1 MNAYLRHFAGFL
13 IQLGLPTLL
22 CLLPFG
28 AGAFH
33 WSRGRVMAAY
43 GAAAV
48 LLSALFPLA
57 RQLMPL
63 MPFEQPTV
71 LSNLYMLLAL
81 GLFTAAYFVII
92 RAEAVKKLIVL
103 VLALFYA
110 ATQYLLVNL
119 ASPLFPMGELPDAY
133 PPLTL
138 LLYAV
143 TAAVMFPPAALMMRG
158 TVRDYLAEM
167 ELSGIRREFR
177 AVLSVTLLY
186 FVMLVLYSSRPDS
199 QIGAFWW
206 WVTPPLLFA
215 IALLCIFYRTLFRE
229 AVRRRRE
236 SELRRTVQLQQ
247 LQYDKI
253 AQEMEAARRMRH
265 DLRHHLV
272 ALEGMLEG
280 GNILAMRDYLAAL
293 QDGAGGRGSEVFCR
307 NMTVNALLQYY
318 VEQARQLGAR
328 CEVRADCG
336 DVPIAPAD
344 LTVLLGNA
352 LENAVRACG
361 ETPHPFL
368 TVDLGVL
375 SGSLVVQVVNAC
387 ASVRQRGGIAPVG
400 GFLPAEAFE
409 STREGGGH
417 GLESLSITAQ
427 KYGGDARFRYDAAAG
442 TFTTRVRLNLYPEDS
457 NNDHG
462 WGG

>member
-1 MNAYLRHFAGFL
+1 MSAYLRHFAGFL

-28 AGAFH
+28 EAAF
-33 WSRGRVMAAY
+33 RRPRARVMAAY

-63 MPFEQPTV
+63 MPFDQPTI
-71 LSNLYMLLAL
+71 LSNLYMLLAVA
-81 GLFTAAYFVII
+81 LFTAAYFVIL
-92 RAEAVKKLIVL
+92 RAEAAKKLIVL
-103 VLALFYA
+103 ALALFYA

-143 TAAVMFPPAALMMRG
+143 TAAAMFPPAALMMRR

-167 ELSGIRREFR
+167 EPSGIRRGCR
-177 AVLSVTLLY
+177 AVLGVTALY
-186 FVMLVLYSSRPDS
+186 LVMLVCYSSRPDS

-206 WVTPPLLFA
+206 WVTPPLLFS
-215 IALLCIFYRTLFRE
+215 IALLCIFYRTLLAE

-236 SELRRTVQLQQ
+236 SELRRTVQLLQ
-247 LQYDKI
+247 LQYDRI

-272 ALEGMLEG
+272 ALEGMLG
-280 GNILAMRDYLAAL
+280 DVPAMRAYLAAL
-293 QDGAGGRGSEVFCR
+293 QDGACGRASEVFCR
-307 NMTVNALLQYY
+307 NMTANALLQYY
-318 VEQARQLGAR
+318 VQQARALGAR
-328 CEVRADCG
+328 CRVRAACG
-336 DVPIAPAD
+336 DVPVTPCD

-352 LENAVRACG
+352 LENAVRACA
-361 ETPHPFL
+361 EVQEPQL
-368 TVDLGVL
+368 TVELGVL
-375 SGSLVVQVVNAC
+375 SGSLVLQVVNAC
-387 ASVRQRGGIAPVG
+387 GAVRLRPGIAPVG
-400 GFLPAEAFE
+400 GYLPAEAFE
-409 STREGGGH
+409 STRPGGGH
-417 GLESLSITAQ
+417 GLESLSLTAQ

-442 TFTTRVRLNLYPEDS
+442 TFITRVRLNLHPEDS
-457 NNDHG
+457 GKDHEWRG
-462 WGG
+462 